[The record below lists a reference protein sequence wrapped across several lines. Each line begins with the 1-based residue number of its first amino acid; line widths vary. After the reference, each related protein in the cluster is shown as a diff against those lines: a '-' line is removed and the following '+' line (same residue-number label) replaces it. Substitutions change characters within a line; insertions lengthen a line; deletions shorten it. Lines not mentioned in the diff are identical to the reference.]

1 MWNGN
6 HDASKVDILRLWLAK
21 MISRKILRIGK
32 IFIFPHCGVET
43 SWLSS
48 FQTSPGGFIGNLTSI
63 LKIAGMLLL
72 LHACHCHARPKKQK
86 RALSYTARTLHQT
99 NARSLSKTMSIKAPE
114 ERAQQVTG
122 CQEGTL
128 TGFPKLHRCNFGDF
142 MEKCHTSLHDSLS
155 NLSLV
160 ENWCMK
166 LNFS

>member
-1 MWNGN
+1 M
-6 HDASKVDILRLWLAK
+6 AIKIPLRLPFWDSDLQK
-21 MISRKILRIGK
+21 WFHVKFWELEI
-32 IFIFPHCGVET
+32 IFPHCGVET

-63 LKIAGMLLL
+63 LKIAGLLLLL
-72 LHACHCHARPKKQK
+72 LHACRCHARPKKQK

-114 ERAQQVTG
+114 EWAQQVTG

-142 MEKCHTSLHDSLS
+142 MEKCQYFIAWLI
-155 NLSLV
+155 
-160 ENWCMK
+160 E
-166 LNFS
+166 